1 MKSRS
6 QLVDQLVEIMYHE
19 DDFGKGACESLIY
32 AISSSDPSPKF
43 LWVEGHR
50 TSKVLN
56 KVKELCKVV
65 GIKFDE
71 ADVKVEG
78 EAALTLDL
86 TDHEMDVEFAPGWQD
101 NKGRSMPVQ
110 FLNVLAREIRGYSV
124 VHHQYQSVFRGYVG
138 MNTEADHVEIF
149 WRKDDDKIENFY
161 SILPLSAVQRIVNER
176 MEIGFPEN
184 VVIGM
189 NRLDEATRRSA
200 ALR

>member
-19 DDFGKGACESLIY
+19 DDFGKGACESLIH

-43 LWVEGHR
+43 LWVEGEKAL
-50 TSKVLN
+50 KVLS
-56 KVKELCKVV
+56 KVKELCSKLNV
-65 GIKFDE
+65 KFE
-71 ADVKVEG
+71 EFNTKVEG
-78 EAALTLDL
+78 EVALTLDL
-86 TDHEMDVEFAPGWQD
+86 TEYKLDVEFSPGWQD
-101 NKGRSMPVQ
+101 DKGRPMPIQ
-110 FLNVLAREIRGYSV
+110 FLNLLAKEIRGYSV

-161 SILPLSAVQRIVNER
+161 SILPFAAVQKISNER

>member
-19 DDFGKGACESLIY
+19 DDFGKCACESLIH

-43 LWVEGHR
+43 TWVEGHR
-50 TSKVLN
+50 TSRVLD
-56 KVKELCKVV
+56 KVKELCTVV

-86 TDHEMDVEFAPGWQD
+86 TDHEMDVEFAPGWKD
-101 NKGRSMPVQ
+101 DKGRSMPVQ

-138 MNTEADHVEIF
+138 MNSDADHLEIF

-189 NRLDEATRRSA
+189 NRLDEVTRRSS